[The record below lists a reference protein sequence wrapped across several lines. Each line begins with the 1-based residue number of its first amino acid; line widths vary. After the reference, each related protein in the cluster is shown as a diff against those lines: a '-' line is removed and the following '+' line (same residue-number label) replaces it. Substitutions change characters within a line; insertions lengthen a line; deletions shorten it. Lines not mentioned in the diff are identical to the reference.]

1 MAEENFAPGHCY
13 FVVFISGQCK
23 GLFGYIGLIP
33 AGNDTYNKKI
43 MIYQQSGFI
52 PGR

>member
-33 AGNDTYNKKI
+33 AGNDTYNKKK
-43 MIYQQSGFI
+43 S
-52 PGR
+52 